1 MKRAIFLSICSVA
14 LLIFSQIEVVA
25 CGCPGSKDTDITM
38 AVTQHFGNAS
48 IVFSGEVIAKEFV
61 PIIKEDTSGKAIK
74 AENLVYKFL
83 VGGWWKGK
91 FKDEITLNTSHFRY
105 PDLGYG
111 ENSGCEYS
119 FEVGEKYLVY
129 AVGSKGKFIAHSCS
143 GTTRIEN
150 AEKDIQQLQK
160 LKAENE
166 EFVIKSL
173 INDPF

>member
-14 LLIFSQIEVVA
+14 LLIFGQIEVFA

-48 IVFSGEVIAKEFV
+48 IVFSGKVIAKEFV
-61 PIIKEDTSGKAIK
+61 PIIKKDPSGKTIK

-83 VGGWWKGK
+83 VGDWWKGK
-91 FKDEITLNTSHFRY
+91 SKDEITLNTSHFRY

-111 ENSGCEYS
+111 ENSGCESS
-119 FEVGEKYLVY
+119 FEVGKEYLVY
-129 AVGSKGKFIAHSCS
+129 AVGSKGKFIAHECS

-150 AEKDIQQLQK
+150 AEKDIQELQK
-160 LKAENE
+160 LKAVN
-166 EFVIKSL
+166 KNSL
-173 INDPF
+173 LR